1 MAKTNLQHKHCYPD
15 HSDELTRLNRIIGQ
29 LEGVRRMI
37 EERRYCGDIL
47 QQTTAVQSAL
57 RGLEAAVLEKFMNSC
72 VRDAFTSNDESEMQ
86 KKVDELMKL
95 FKRSGG

>member
-1 MAKTNLQHKHCYPD
+1 MAKTNLEHAHCYPD
-15 HSDELTRLNRIIGQ
+15 HSDQLTRLNRIIGQ

-72 VRDAFTSNDESEMQ
+72 VRDAFSSNDNDAVQ
-86 KKVDELMKL
+86 KKIEELMKL
-95 FKRSGG
+95 FKRNA